1 MSGRCETIS
10 MNGKEYYTFP
20 YDARVYEKLANG
32 CYRVAF
38 VRHGSKSST
47 KTTNTTQSKK

>member
-1 MSGRCETIS
+1 MSEVEKVT

-38 VRHGSKSST
+38 VRHGNKSA
-47 KTTNTTQSKK
+47 KTTKPTQTKK